1 MNNRALTI
9 ASLVGTLLQVVMVV
23 AGHSSP
29 AIKGL
34 FAVGGMGLS
43 LVAGVI
49 YARLARPATKGSAAI
64 GGLAAGAICA
74 FLGILVSYLL
84 GDVPASLLA
93 LGTIS
98 SAVTGAIGGVL
109 GALGSNRAATAAII
123 GSLLAAT
130 AVPSRAQAAPT
141 VTVISAVRGDTSATL
156 RDFAWLTGRW
166 EGTVASLLRRE
177 PVASYRRVKG

>member
-1 MNNRALTI
+1 MSSRALHI

-43 LVAGVI
+43 LIAGII
-49 YARLARPATKGSAAI
+49 YTRLARATTKGSAA
-64 GGLAAGAICA
+64 GGGGAAGAICA
-74 FLGILVSYLL
+74 FLGILVSFLL

-98 SAVTGAIGGVL
+98 SAVTGAIGGLL
-109 GALGSNRAATAAII
+109 GAMSLGRPSTA
-123 GSLLAAT
+123 
-130 AVPSRAQAAPT
+130 
-141 VTVISAVRGDTSATL
+141 
-156 RDFAWLTGRW
+156 
-166 EGTVASLLRRE
+166 
-177 PVASYRRVKG
+177 

>member
-1 MNNRALTI
+1 MSSRSLVV
-9 ASLVGTLLQVVMVV
+9 ASLVGTVLQVAMVV
-23 AGHSSP
+23 AGHSNP

-49 YARLARPATKGSAAI
+49 YARLARPATKGAAAI

-93 LGTIS
+93 LGTVS
-98 SAVTGAIGGVL
+98 SGVTGAIGGLL
-109 GALGSNRAATAAII
+109 GALSLGRTVAAAGIAL
-123 GSLLAAT
+123 LLAAST
-130 AVPSRAQAAPT
+130 SSDLHAQAASP
-141 VTVISAVRGDTSATL
+141 VVDARELRGDTSATL

-166 EGTVASLLRRE
+166 EGTVANLGDAALEVTYS
-177 PVASYRRVKG
+177 A